1 MTSPH
6 IVGKSAEI
14 MVLQTYKNLK
24 RRSAANIEQ
33 HVAYEISYGKMEA
46 KLKKGKNIDH
56 QGLRTI
62 PNICHLPGPPILS
75 HWLMLFFFIFCNTFS
90 KSTVYIAHKEKC

>member
-1 MTSPH
+1 
-6 IVGKSAEI
+6 
-14 MVLQTYKNLK
+14 MVLQKYKNLK
-24 RRSAANIEQ
+24 RRSAAIIEQ

-62 PNICHLPGPPILS
+62 PNICHLPGSPLLS
-75 HWLMLFFFIFCNTFS
+75 HWSLPLMLFFFIFCYTLR
-90 KSTVYIAHKEKC
+90 KSTVYIKRTKKNVKK